1 MPGIL
6 LCVCV
11 CVCPE
16 RQTGMRHS
24 CVKVLCW
31 RKGGEGRGW
40 RGRNGRVINL
50 VRRVGRRRQWRV
62 ATQPRAVRLVGRVV
76 LRRTVGAK
84 GRCRHS
90 GLLWL
95 LLLLRRHKGRRQTG
109 TGLLRVVRVD
119 RLGDTNGAEFGF
131 MTERQKKR
139 PQRGRGRL
147 RKKNAGAWCGG
158 GCSVVPG
165 KVQRRRAQCQGDAQA
180 SAQQ

>member
-1 MPGIL
+1 M
-6 LCVCV
+6 CVRRDT
-11 CVCPE
+11 PE
-16 RQTGMRHS
+16 RGTRAS
-24 CVKVLCW
+24 KCCD
-31 RKGGEGRGW
+31 GGKEGRGADGR

-84 GRCRHS
+84 ERCRHS
-90 GLLWL
+90 GLLW

-109 TGLLRVVRVD
+109 TSLLRVVRVD
-119 RLGDTNGAEFGF
+119 RLGDTNGVEFGF
-131 MTERQKKR
+131 MAERQKKR

-158 GCSVVPG
+158 GCSFVPG